1 MVGQRCPRP
10 DVLALI
16 GQTPTMVW
24 QVIGGRGECGVCG
37 GLGAP
42 ISLARRPAESSEE
55 HNHWEHGQHIHTHA
69 SGISAGHVSG
79 HPEKNIDACRE
90 LPVAENRPPPT
101 QLGAGALRTL
111 RNSYNGLITY

>member
-1 MVGQRCPRP
+1 MVPSRRKRP

-55 HNHWEHGQHIHTHA
+55 HDHREHGQHVHTHMTRAPLWTA
-69 SGISAGHVSG
+69 SRGSL
-79 HPEKNIDACRE
+79 PEKNIKI
-90 LPVAENRPPPT
+90 PENT
-101 QLGAGALRTL
+101 
-111 RNSYNGLITY
+111 